1 MRIQDIILDVII
13 GTRLFEMAF
22 KRKNAIDK
30 VRAYQSTLISHLIK
44 ILIFEKSENR
54 NHWCNEVNSY
64 LDSIQDIKLKG
75 TNQPLESSML
85 FELMFNEPIGHL
97 STVDKMIIRIQRQY
111 QSDNPSELN
120 GYKIHKQ
127 IHDILY
133 DISHDISLDRFN
145 DIREYL

>member
-1 MRIQDIILDVII
+1 MRIRDIILDVII

-64 LDSIQDIKLKG
+64 LDGIQDIKLKG

-111 QSDNPSELN
+111 QSDYPSELN